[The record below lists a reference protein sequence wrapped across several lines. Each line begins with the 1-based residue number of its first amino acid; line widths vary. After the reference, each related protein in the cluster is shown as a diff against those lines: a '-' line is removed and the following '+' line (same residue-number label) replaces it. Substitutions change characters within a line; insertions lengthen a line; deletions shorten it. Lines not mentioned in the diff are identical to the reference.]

1 MMKREKSVRMKKS
14 ILGWGKETLVF
25 TRLFRV
31 VSNVA
36 DFEVVEWC
44 MCENEVVRVL
54 RMVGCECRVMSVL
67 VDCVMVVVNVHV
79 KELLMLFPR
88 A

>member
-1 MMKREKSVRMKKS
+1 MKKS

-25 TRLFRV
+25 TCLFRV

-44 MCENEVVRVL
+44 MGENEVVCVL
-54 RMVGCECRVMSVL
+54 RMVGCECRVMKVL
-67 VDCVMVVVNVHV
+67 VDCVMVVMNFHV
-79 KELLMLFPR
+79 KGVV
-88 A
+88 

>member
-1 MMKREKSVRMKKS
+1 MKREKSVRMKKS

-25 TRLFRV
+25 TRLFRL

-44 MCENEVVRVL
+44 MCENEVVRIL
-54 RMVGCECRVMSVL
+54 RMVGCECRVVSVL
-67 VDCVMVVVNVHV
+67 VDCVLVVVNVHV
-79 KELLMLFPR
+79 EGV

>member
-1 MMKREKSVRMKKS
+1 MRMKKS

-36 DFEVVEWC
+36 DFEWVEWC
-44 MCENEVVRVL
+44 VCENEVVRVL
-54 RMVGCECRVMSVL
+54 RMVGCECRVVSVL
-67 VDCVMVVVNVHV
+67 VDCVLVVVNVHV
-79 KELLMLFPR
+79 KGV

>member
-44 MCENEVVRVL
+44 MCENEVVRIL
-54 RMVGCECRVMSVL
+54 RMVECECRVMSVL
-67 VDCVMVVVNVHV
+67 VDCVMVVVNVRV
-79 KELLMLFPR
+79 KELLRLFPR

>member
-1 MMKREKSVRMKKS
+1 MRMKKS

-36 DFEVVEWC
+36 DFEWVEWC
-44 MCENEVVRVL
+44 VCENEVVCIL
-54 RMVGCECRVMSVL
+54 RMVGCKCRVVSVL
-67 VDCVMVVVNVHV
+67 VDCVTVVVNVHV
-79 KELLMLFPR
+79 KGV

>member
-1 MMKREKSVRMKKS
+1 MKREKSVRMKKS

-25 TRLFRV
+25 TRVFRV

-44 MCENEVVRVL
+44 VCENEVVCIL
-54 RMVGCECRVMSVL
+54 RMVGCKCRVMSVL
-67 VDCVMVVVNVHV
+67 VDCVMVVVNVGV
-79 KELLMLFPR
+79 KGV

>member
-1 MMKREKSVRMKKS
+1 MRMKKS

-25 TRLFRV
+25 TRLFQS

-44 MCENEVVRVL
+44 MCENEVARVL
-54 RMVGCECRVMSVL
+54 RMVVCECRVMSVL
-67 VDCVMVVVNVHV
+67 VDCVLVVVIVHV
-79 KELLMLFPR
+79 EGVV
-88 A
+88 

>member
-1 MMKREKSVRMKKS
+1 MRMKKS

-25 TRLFRV
+25 TCVFRV

-44 MCENEVVRVL
+44 MCENEVVCVL
-54 RMVGCECRVMSVL
+54 RMVGCECRVVSVL
-67 VDCVMVVVNVHV
+67 VDCVMVVMNVRV
-79 KELLMLFPR
+79 KEVV
-88 A
+88 

>member
-1 MMKREKSVRMKKS
+1 MKREKSVRMKKS
-14 ILGWGKETLVF
+14 FLGWGKETLVF
-25 TRLFRV
+25 IRLFRV

-36 DFEVVEWC
+36 DFEMVEWC

-67 VDCVMVVVNVHV
+67 VDCVIRVVNVHV
-79 KELLMLFPR
+79 KGVV
-88 A
+88 

>member
-1 MMKREKSVRMKKS
+1 MRMKKS

-25 TRLFRV
+25 TRVFQS

-36 DFEVVEWC
+36 DFEWVEWC
-44 MCENEVVRVL
+44 VCENEVVRIL
-54 RMVGCECRVMSVL
+54 RMVGCKCRVVSVL
-67 VDCVMVVVNVHV
+67 VDCMMVVVNVHV
-79 KELLMLFPR
+79 KGV

>member
-1 MMKREKSVRMKKS
+1 MRMKKS

-36 DFEVVEWC
+36 DFELLEWC
-44 MCENEVVRVL
+44 MCENEVVRIL
-54 RMVGCECRVMSVL
+54 RMVGCECRVVSVL
-67 VDCVMVVVNVHV
+67 VDCVLVVVNIRVEGV
-79 KELLMLFPR
+79 V
-88 A
+88 

>member
-1 MMKREKSVRMKKS
+1 MKREKSVRMKKS

-44 MCENEVVRVL
+44 VCENEVVCIL
-54 RMVGCECRVMSVL
+54 RMVGCKCRVMSVL
-67 VDCVMVVVNVHV
+67 VDCVMVVVNVGV
-79 KELLMLFPR
+79 KGV

>member
-1 MMKREKSVRMKKS
+1 MRMKKS

-25 TRLFRV
+25 TRVFRV

-36 DFEVVEWC
+36 DFEVMEWC
-44 MCENEVVRVL
+44 VCENEVVCIL
-54 RMVGCECRVMSVL
+54 RMVGCKCRVVSVL
-67 VDCVMVVVNVHV
+67 VDCVMVVVNVGV
-79 KELLMLFPR
+79 KGV

>member
-1 MMKREKSVRMKKS
+1 MRMKKS

-44 MCENEVVRVL
+44 MCENEVVCVL
-54 RMVGCECRVMSVL
+54 RMVGCECRVVSVL
-67 VDCVMVVVNVHV
+67 VDCVLVVMNVRV
-79 KELLMLFPR
+79 KGVV
-88 A
+88 

>member
-1 MMKREKSVRMKKS
+1 MRMKKS

-25 TRLFRV
+25 TRLFQT

-44 MCENEVVRVL
+44 MCENEVVCIL
-54 RMVGCECRVMSVL
+54 RMVGCKCRVVSVL
-67 VDCVMVVVNVHV
+67 VDCMMVVVNVHV
-79 KELLMLFPR
+79 KGV

>member
-1 MMKREKSVRMKKS
+1 MKREKSVRMKKS

-44 MCENEVVRVL
+44 MCENEVVCIL
-54 RMVGCECRVMSVL
+54 RMVGCKCRVMSVL
-67 VDCVMVVVNVHV
+67 VDCVMVVMNVHV
-79 KELLMLFPR
+79 KGV

>member
-1 MMKREKSVRMKKS
+1 MKREKSVRMKKS

-25 TRLFRV
+25 TRVFRP

-36 DFEVVEWC
+36 DFEWVEWC
-44 MCENEVVRVL
+44 VCENEVVCIL
-54 RMVGCECRVMSVL
+54 RMVGCKCRVVSVL
-67 VDCVMVVVNVHV
+67 VDCMMVVVNVHV
-79 KELLMLFPR
+79 KGV

>member
-1 MMKREKSVRMKKS
+1 MRMKKS

-25 TRLFRV
+25 TRFFQT

-67 VDCVMVVVNVHV
+67 VDCVMVVMNVRV
-79 KELLMLFPR
+79 KGV

>member
-1 MMKREKSVRMKKS
+1 MVMKREKSVRMKKS

-44 MCENEVVRVL
+44 MCENEVVCIL
-54 RMVGCECRVMSVL
+54 RMVGCKCRVMSVL

-79 KELLMLFPR
+79 KGVV
-88 A
+88 